1 MYDSFFNISQCVL
14 QKKVIVKNNIANI
27 NSKIEGNNSR
37 KSHARVMNLSHNM
50 CVMIRNTC
58 IYLKFEV
65 DTLKSKEVIIFLKE
79 NPKFKER

>member
-1 MYDSFFNISQCVL
+1 
-14 QKKVIVKNNIANI
+14 
-27 NSKIEGNNSR
+27 
-37 KSHARVMNLSHNM
+37 M
-50 CVMIRNTC
+50 CVMIRN